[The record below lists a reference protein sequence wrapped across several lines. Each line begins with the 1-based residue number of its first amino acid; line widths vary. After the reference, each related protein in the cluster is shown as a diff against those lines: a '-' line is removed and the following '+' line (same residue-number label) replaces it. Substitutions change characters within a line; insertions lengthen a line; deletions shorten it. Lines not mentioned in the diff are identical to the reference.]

1 MNSLLSLWCRFL
13 RCSPFPDLRLVT
25 QAPAAS
31 GPSLLAV
38 EASPLSHAPVLR
50 AEDEYSSVL
59 RPAIVARSRRDG
71 WSF

>member
-13 RCSPFPDLRLVT
+13 HCSPFPDPRLVT

-31 GPSLLAV
+31 GSSLLAG

-50 AEDEYSSVL
+50 AEDEYSIL
-59 RPAIVARSRRDG
+59 RPATVARSRRDG